1 MMETR
6 HASIALT
13 GNRSLD
19 EEHQR
24 LFADLARM
32 TALEGASFAA
42 ACSAI
47 IAGIEHDF
55 RREEDLMESIDYPG
69 LAPHREQH
77 ARVLGG
83 LHHAEAALLHGDAAP
98 ARRCMDLLPK
108 WLELHIATQDAPLA
122 LLLPIAP
129 SAAAPDH
136 D

>member
-1 MMETR
+1 MEAH
-6 HASIALT
+6 HATVPLT

-24 LFADLARM
+24 LFDDLAR
-32 TALEGASFAA
+32 TAALEGESFAA

-55 RREEDLMESIDYPG
+55 RHEEDLMEGIDYPALG
-69 LAPHREQH
+69 PHREQH

-83 LHHAEAALLHGDAAP
+83 LHHAEAALLRGDAAP
-98 ARRCMDLLPK
+98 ARRCMELLPQ

-122 LLLPIAP
+122 LLLEPA
-129 SAAAPDH
+129 SAA
-136 D
+136 